1 MKNLLVM
8 TPGPTEVHEDV
19 LNAMAER
26 ATNPDLDLAFYE
38 KYLGVVNKFKKIVK
52 TNNTSYI
59 LGGEGILGLE
69 AACASLIEFGDRVL
83 CIANG
88 IFGEGFADFAKMFGA
103 EVVIY
108 RGDTERGIDIVDLEK
123 FLKKDSNFKL
133 TTVVHCET
141 PSGIVNPIEPICKL
155 LRDKNILSVVD
166 AVSSIGGEYIDTDK
180 WGIDILLGGSQKCF
194 SAPVGL
200 APLCISDK
208 AMDIIQNRKTLVVGY
223 YNNLKVWKT
232 WYEDKWFPYSQLINN
247 IMAFDKALDRCL
259 EKDFVSIHKKY
270 ADAVRKAFINCGF
283 ELFPKSHF
291 SNTIT
296 AVKMPE
302 GISFRTLFTDLKK
315 EGVLIGGG
323 FDFLKDKIFR
333 IGHMGENCDL
343 EKFTFLFKAM
353 DKVFLQ
359 NKIKLESSIL
369 EEFKKLIV
377 S

>member
-1 MKNLLVM
+1 MSSLLVM

-38 KYLGVVNKFKKIVK
+38 KYKGTVDKFKKIVRTK
-52 TNNTSYI
+52 NTSYI

-69 AACASLIEFGDRVL
+69 AACASLIEHGDRVL

-103 EVVIY
+103 EVEVFK
-108 RGDTERGIDIVDLEK
+108 GENDKGINVDDLK
-123 FLKKDSNFKL
+123 TFLKKDSDFKL
-133 TTVVHCET
+133 ATVVHCET
-141 PSGIVNPIEPICKL
+141 PSGIVNAIQPICKL
-155 LRDKNILSVVD
+155 LADKNIISVVD
-166 AVSSIGGEYIDTDK
+166 AVSSMGGEHIDADK
-180 WGIDILLGGSQKCF
+180 WNIDILLGGSQKCF

-200 APLCISDK
+200 APLSISNK
-208 AMDIIQNRKTLVVGY
+208 ALKVIESRKTSIVGY

-247 IMAFDKALDRCL
+247 IVAFDKALDRCL
-259 EKDFVSIHKKY
+259 EKDFVTIHKKY
-270 ADAVRKAFINCGF
+270 AGAIRQTFINCGF
-283 ELFPKSHF
+283 KLFPKSHF
-291 SNTIT
+291 SNTVT

-302 GISFRTLFTDLKK
+302 GINFKTLFDNLKA

-343 EKFTFLFKAM
+343 EKFRFLFKAM
-353 DKVFLQ
+353 DKVFTE
-359 NKIKLESSIL
+359 NNIKLKVSIL
-369 EEFKKLIV
+369 KEFEKLIAG
-377 S
+377 